1 MEAPIPQPLDLTL
14 YSEATRRAL
23 YDLAVAEYFTARQE
37 EDGEVLEPPP
47 YTPEQAGLEVLFLY
61 GRWLVTWWKL
71 EEPAEAPE
79 GERRELLLIEPDP
92 RGAGRIVYCEL

>member
-1 MEAPIPQPLDLTL
+1 MAEPAPAPLDLAH

-23 YDLAVAEYFTARQE
+23 YDLAVAEYFTARRE
-37 EDGEVLEPPP
+37 DDGEVLAPL

-71 EEPAEAPE
+71 EEPTEAPE
-79 GERRELLLIEPDP
+79 GERRELLLVEPDP